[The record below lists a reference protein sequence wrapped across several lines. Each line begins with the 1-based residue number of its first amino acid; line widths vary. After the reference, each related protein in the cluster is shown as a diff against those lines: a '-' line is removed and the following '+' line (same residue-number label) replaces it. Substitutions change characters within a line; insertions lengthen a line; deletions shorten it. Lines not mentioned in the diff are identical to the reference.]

1 METEEQD
8 GGQREGL
15 PLSFYER
22 WESSTVDEKLVLARE
37 AASHPGFDEEDAF
50 EVGSRLEESLE
61 AVGRFAELES
71 VLDVWK
77 QRAPRVHDAEPAV
90 RTWRVELALRLPG
103 GDVKGGL
110 VSLGRRT
117 GGCAPVTP
125 LARGG
130 RGRIA
135 RGVGPGG
142 LRDARGAHLH
152 GRGAATGSGAE
163 RGGTG
168 RAPGALRSGG
178 AALGGGGPG
187 AADRPGVLAAALGP
201 RGAGSAFRALL
212 RRAARLGDVLRARA
226 ALAPGV
232 AMGTHAVA
240 LPGVLPSVARPPS
253 GWRA

>member
-90 RTWRVELALRLPG
+90 RTWRGGVAELEWVVEVWKRRAPRVHDAEPAVRTWRVELALRLPG
-103 GDVKGGL
+103 GDVKGAL
-110 VSLGRRT
+110 VS
-117 GGCAPVTP
+117 
-125 LARGG
+125 
-130 RGRIA
+130 
-135 RGVGPGG
+135 
-142 LRDARGAHLH
+142 
-152 GRGAATGSGAE
+152 
-163 RGGTG
+163 
-168 RAPGALRSGG
+168 
-178 AALGGGGPG
+178 
-187 AADRPGVLAAALGP
+187 
-201 RGAGSAFRALL
+201 
-212 RRAARLGDVLRARA
+212 
-226 ALAPGV
+226 
-232 AMGTHAVA
+232 
-240 LPGVLPSVARPPS
+240 
-253 GWRA
+253 